1 MASVGTGGLASLN
14 DKAYGSL
21 DGNVTYKLNDQLP
34 LVVEAQNLTN
44 EAQWQFAQNGQ
55 FGGYTYNGRTL
66 SIGVRGKF

>member
-1 MASVGTGGLASLN
+1 M
-14 DKAYGSL
+14 
-21 DGNVTYKLNDQLP
+21 
-34 LVVEAQNLTN
+34 VEAQNLTN